1 MSVLSWGKPEI
12 IVKSEEDG
20 AIYRLM
26 ATPVEGSTSL
36 ETTEGDKTEAKKEG
50 GEIVDVRNNKSTYVL
65 NYEIYA
71 EKGKKKP
78 FADQDGIITKSYS
91 IFVVPEDENAIGI
104 AMKKSKVVMNT
115 SFTAADG
122 VKYAVSHT
130 ALSNGEKDSSGE
142 DIPQCQFGYVKVTKD
157 AEGKITNV
165 EIEEVEAEADVVV
178 S

>member
-1 MSVLSWGKPEI
+1 MSVLSWGKPTI
-12 IVKSEEDG
+12 IVKSEEDK

-26 ATPVEGSTSL
+26 ATPVEGSTNL

-71 EKGKKKP
+71 EKGAKKP

-104 AMKKSKVVMNT
+104 AMQKSKVVMNT

-122 VKYAVSHT
+122 IKYAIAHT
-130 ALSNGEKDSSGE
+130 ALATDGET
-142 DIPQCQFGYVKVTKD
+142 PQCQFGYVKVTKD

-165 EIEEVEAEADVVV
+165 EIEEVEAEDDVVV